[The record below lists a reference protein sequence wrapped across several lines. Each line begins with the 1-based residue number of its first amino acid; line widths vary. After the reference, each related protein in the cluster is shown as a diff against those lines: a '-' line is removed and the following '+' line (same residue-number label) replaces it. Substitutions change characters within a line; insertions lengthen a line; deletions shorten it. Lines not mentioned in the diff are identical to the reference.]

1 MRVDPIVLQGE
12 SVRLEPLTLEHV
24 PALMVAASEDR
35 STYAFTLVPDQL
47 DAMAAYVATALDD
60 QMAGRTYAFVTVQGE
75 RIVGSTRFMDI
86 DYWQDSPVP
95 SVLEIGGTWL
105 SASAQRTA
113 ANTEAKLLM
122 LTYAFDTWH
131 VHRVT
136 FKTDARN
143 ERSRRAIE
151 RLGARFEGIRRAH
164 LVTYDGTIRDS
175 AYFSIIASEW
185 PVVKR
190 HLCGLLNR

>member
-1 MRVDPIVLQGE
+1 MLRGE

-35 STYAFTLVPDQL
+35 STYAFTFVPDEL
-47 DAMAAYVATALDD
+47 DAMAAYVATALDE
-60 QMAGRTYAFVTVQGE
+60 QLAGRTYAFATVEGE

-86 DYWQDSPVP
+86 DYWQGSPVP

-105 SASAQRTA
+105 SASAQRTG

-122 LTYAFDTWH
+122 LSHAFETWH

-151 RLGARFEGIRRAH
+151 RIGATFEGIRRAH
-164 LVTYDGTIRDS
+164 LVVPDGTIRDS
-175 AYFSIIASEW
+175 AYFSIIANEW

-190 HLCGLLNR
+190 HLCSLLDR

>member
-1 MRVDPIVLQGE
+1 MHVDPIVLQGE

-35 STYAFTLVPDQL
+35 STYAFTFVPDRV
-47 DAMAAYVATALDD
+47 DAMAEYVATALDE
-60 QMAGRTYAFVTVQGE
+60 QQAGRTYAFATVQQD

-86 DYWQDSPVP
+86 DYWQESPVP

-122 LTYAFDTWH
+122 LTHAFDTWH

-151 RLGARFEGIRRAH
+151 RIGAKFEGIRRAH
-164 LVTYDGTIRDS
+164 LVVPDGTIRNS
-175 AYFSIIASEW
+175 AYFSIISSEW
-185 PVVKR
+185 PEVKAR
-190 HLCGLLNR
+190 LRKLLDR

>member
-1 MRVDPIVLQGE
+1 VHVDPIVLQGE

-47 DAMAAYVATALDD
+47 DAMEAYVATALDD
-60 QMAGRTYAFVTVQGE
+60 QLAGRTYAFATVQSE

-86 DYWQDSPVP
+86 DYWQESPVP

-122 LTYAFDTWH
+122 LTHAFDTWH

-151 RLGARFEGIRRAH
+151 RIGAKFEGIRRAH
-164 LVTYDGTIRDS
+164 LVVPDGSIRNS

-185 PVVKR
+185 PEVKER
-190 HLCGLLNR
+190 LRKLLDR